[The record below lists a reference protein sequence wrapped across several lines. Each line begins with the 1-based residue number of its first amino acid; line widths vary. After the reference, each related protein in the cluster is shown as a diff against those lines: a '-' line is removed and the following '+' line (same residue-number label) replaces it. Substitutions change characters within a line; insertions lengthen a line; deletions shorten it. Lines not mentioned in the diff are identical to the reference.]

1 MRPLFCGFLQRPP
14 LGIMFSRL
22 YVGANSGFITVR
34 GSCYDKGNHR
44 PFCLGLLLRAASRTS
59 LGDYAFAFIRALVNV
74 SKIFLYC
81 FLRDDRLSL
90 CFYCSGVYR
99 DHRPFVRLLSLGFLQ
114 WPPLGIMFSRL
125 CVGANSGFIT
135 VRGLCYH
142 KSNHRPFCLGLLFR
156 AFIMGF
162 L

>member
-1 MRPLFCGFLQRPP
+1 MAFIAIIGPSVRPLFCGFLQRPP

-34 GSCYDKGNHR
+34 GSCYDKGDHR

-74 SKIFLYC
+74 SKILLYC
-81 FLRDDRLSL
+81 FLRDVRLSL

-99 DHRPFVRLLSLGFLQ
+99 DHRPFCAAFVFGVSSMA
-114 WPPLGIMFSRL
+114 PLRDYVFTLM
-125 CVGANSGFIT
+125 
-135 VRGLCYH
+135 RGRELRFHY
-142 KSNHRPFCLGLLFR
+142 R
-156 AFIMGF
+156 ARIV
-162 L
+162 LP